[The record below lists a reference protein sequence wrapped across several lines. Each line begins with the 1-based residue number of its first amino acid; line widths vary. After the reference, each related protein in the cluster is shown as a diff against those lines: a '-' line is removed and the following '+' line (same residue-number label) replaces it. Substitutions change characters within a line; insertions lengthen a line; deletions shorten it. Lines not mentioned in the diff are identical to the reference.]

1 MYPLGQNGSSSSQVQ
16 DHSSKRLRLVQPRRL
31 RQIRRD
37 YHRQASGPRAV
48 SVQAL
53 PRRKFSD
60 SGPAPKFEKAWALL
74 LNRDC
79 VVAVDSLAAA
89 HRRMLTRAQRLTFFP
104 EANRV
109 PPALPCDP
117 S

>member
-1 MYPLGQNGSSSSQVQ
+1 
-16 DHSSKRLRLVQPRRL
+16 VQPRQL
-31 RQIRRD
+31 RQIR
-37 YHRQASGPRAV
+37 HGHPRQASGPRAV
-48 SVQAL
+48 SAQAL

-74 LNRDC
+74 LNRGC
-79 VVAVDSLAAA
+79 VVTVEFLAVT
-89 HRRMLTRAQRLTFFP
+89 HRRMPARAQRLTFFP

-117 S
+117 SWV